1 MTLPRLALEGAGG
14 GRVVVGGGRSE
25 EDGTRRE
32 AAEDGP
38 SGRSDLGPGMID
50 GGGIWIVSGFFPP
63 FL

>member
-14 GRVVVGGGRSE
+14 GRVVVGGGRND

-32 AAEDGP
+32 AADD
-38 SGRSDLGPGMID
+38 GRSGLSPGMID
-50 GGGIWIVSGFFPP
+50 GGGICIVSGFFSP